1 MVDLDLIRAGAQHA
15 LQASAGPLAALA
27 GVYGVLFHALVV
39 RKLEVEEHLYRFLG
53 IYLAAMASSVPVC
66 VSVLDDAG
74 TALGR
79 AALVTVS
86 FNAGLCASMLVYRA
100 FFHRLRAFPGP
111 FGARLSRFYVTA
123 ASARDVQYHEVIR
136 GWHGKYGD
144 FIRTGPRELAIVRRS
159 AVNQIYGPQSE
170 CGKSTWY
177 TQVSSDPSQ
186 CSIHMTR
193 DWTDHKNRRKAWDRG
208 FSVKAINTY
217 APRIASK
224 VTLLRQQIA
233 THAARGEA
241 LDATKWAMLLTF
253 DIMGAVGFGTDFG
266 GLETGAE
273 HPAIKGIHDHMAVLA
288 VAATVPWLLNLAGK
302 IPGATKGYA
311 PFFEWCA
318 ERVRG
323 GFEAQAAPAKPQQQ
337 QQQPTD
343 DNIFSHLLRAFIAN
357 DASAPPSAAALHE
370 DARAVVIAGSDTTAT
385 TLTHV
390 LYFLATHPA
399 AQTQLQR
406 ALDAAMPDGA
416 WSFEAARAVAFVD
429 DVVAE
434 TLRLKPALLTG
445 GYRTTPPQ
453 GLVVDGVPVPG
464 GTNVFVPI
472 QLVQTDERYWPR
484 AREFVPERWGERR
497 AEWRTGEQ
505 PWIPFSIGPYS
516 CPGKSLAVATLR
528 IAVSQIA
535 LQFDVRLAD
544 GEDGREFDGGALDT
558 FTTTLKPLMVT
569 FTPREGR
576 A

>member
-1 MVDLDLIRAGAQHA
+1 MVDLELVRAGAQHA
-15 LQASAGPLAALA
+15 LQASPGPLALLA
-27 GVYGVLFHALVV
+27 SVYGALFHVLVV
-39 RKLEVEEHLYRFLG
+39 RKLDVEEHLYAFLG

-66 VSVLDDAG
+66 ASILHDAG

-79 AALVTVS
+79 AALLTGS
-86 FNAGLCASMLVYRA
+86 FNLGLCASMLVYRA

-123 ASARDVQYHEVIR
+123 KSARDVQYHEVVR

-159 AVNQIYGPQSE
+159 AVNLIYGPQSD

-177 TQVSSDPSQ
+177 TQVSSDHTQ

-193 DWTDHKNRRKAWDRG
+193 DWTDHKNRRKAWDRS

-217 APRIASK
+217 APRIATK
-224 VTLLRQQIA
+224 VSLLRQQIA
-233 THAARGEA
+233 LHAADSKP

-266 GLETGAE
+266 GLESGVE

-288 VAATVPWLLNLAGK
+288 ITATVPWLLNLLGK
-302 IPGATKGYA
+302 VPGATKGYA

-318 ERVRG
+318 ER
-323 GFEAQAAPAKPQQQ
+323 AQQAPSEKPQQQ
-337 QQQPTD
+337 QQPASD
-343 DNIFSHLLRAFIAN
+343 DNIFSHLLRAFIAK
-357 DASAPPSAAALHE
+357 DTSAPPSAAALHE

-390 LYFLATHPA
+390 LYFLATHPG
-399 AQTQLQR
+399 AQARLQS

-416 WSFEAARAVAFVD
+416 WSFEAAKSVPYVD
-429 DVVAE
+429 DVVNE

-445 GYRTTPPQ
+445 GYRTTPKE
-453 GLVVDGVPVPG
+453 GLVVDGVHVPG
-464 GTNVFVPI
+464 GVNVFVPI
-472 QLVQTDERYWPR
+472 QLIQTDERYYPR
-484 AREFVPERWGERR
+484 AGEFVPERWGEKR
-497 AEWRTGEQ
+497 AEWRTVEA
-505 PWIPFSIGPYS
+505 PWVPFSIGPYS
-516 CPGKSLAVATLR
+516 CPGKALAVATLR

-544 GEDGREFDGGALDT
+544 GEDGREFDRGALDT

-569 FTPREGR
+569 FAPREGKR
-576 A
+576 V